1 MIIAVDGPAASGKG
15 LLSTLI
21 AKKLDLVRLDTG
33 LLYRAVGQALPDT
46 VDLKIDK
53 KIVINA
59 AKNLKISDLE
69 NPALKSENSGVVAS
83 KVAVI
88 PEVRQY
94 LLKFQQKFGKK
105 PPFGKRGV
113 VLDGRDIGTVVFPN
127 ADHKIF
133 LTADANIRAQRR
145 FAELGKKGIKVKYSR
160 VLDDIISRD
169 ERDME
174 RDISPLVMAE
184 DAFLI
189 DSSNLKPNQVLDI
202 AIKYIF
208 RDDKV

>member
-33 LLYRAVGQALPDT
+33 HLYRAVGQALPDS

-133 LTADANIRAQRR
+133 LTANANIRAQRR

>member
-33 LLYRAVGQALPDT
+33 LLYRAVGQALPDSE
-46 VDLKIDK
+46 DLKIDK

-59 AKNLKISDLE
+59 AKDLKISDLE
-69 NPALKSENSGVVAS
+69 NSAVKSENSGVVAS

-94 LLKFQQKFGKK
+94 LLKFQQKYGIN

-145 FAELGKKGIKVKYSR
+145 FAELGKKGIKVKYLS
-160 VLDDIISRD
+160 
-169 ERDME
+169 
-174 RDISPLVMAE
+174 
-184 DAFLI
+184 LI
-189 DSSNLKPNQVLDI
+189 HI
-202 AIKYIF
+202 
-208 RDDKV
+208 

>member
-1 MIIAVDGPAASGKG
+1 MAE
-15 LLSTLI
+15 
-21 AKKLDLVRLDTG
+21 
-33 LLYRAVGQALPDT
+33 
-46 VDLKIDK
+46 
-53 KIVINA
+53 
-59 AKNLKISDLE
+59 LE
-69 NPALKSENSGVVAS
+69 N
-83 KVAVI
+83 
-88 PEVRQY
+88 
-94 LLKFQQKFGKK
+94 KK
-105 PPFGKRGV
+105 PGLPAR
-113 VLDGRDIGTVVFPN
+113 
-127 ADHKIF
+127 
-133 LTADANIRAQRR
+133 LTTMQRR

>member
-33 LLYRAVGQALPDT
+33 LLYRAVGQALPDS

-69 NPALKSENSGVVAS
+69 NPALKSENSGFVAS
-83 KVAVI
+83 QVAVI

-94 LLKFQQKFGKK
+94 LLKFQQKFGKNL
-105 PPFGKRGV
+105 PFGKRGV
-113 VLDGRDIGTVVFPN
+113 ILDGRDIGTVVFPN

-133 LTADANIRAQRR
+133 LTANANIRAQRR

>member
-33 LLYRAVGQALPDT
+33 LLYRAVGQALPDSE
-46 VDLKIDK
+46 DLKIDK

-69 NPALKSENSGVVAS
+69 NSALKSENSGVVAS

-145 FAELGKKGIKVKYSR
+145 FAELGKRGIKVKYSR

-189 DSSNLKPNQVLDI
+189 DSSNLEPTQVLDI

>member
-145 FAELGKKGIKVKYSR
+145 FAELGKRGIKVKYSR

>member
-33 LLYRAVGQALPDT
+33 LLYRAVGQALPDSE
-46 VDLKIDK
+46 DLKIDK

-69 NPALKSENSGVVAS
+69 NSALKSENSGVVAS

-133 LTADANIRAQRR
+133 LTANANIRAQRR

-169 ERDME
+169 ERDLE

>member
-33 LLYRAVGQALPDT
+33 LLYRAVGQALPDSE
-46 VDLKIDK
+46 DLKIDK

-69 NPALKSENSGVVAS
+69 NSALKSENSGVVAS

>member
-33 LLYRAVGQALPDT
+33 LLYRAVGQALPDS

-69 NPALKSENSGVVAS
+69 NPALKSENSGVIAS

>member
-33 LLYRAVGQALPDT
+33 LLYRAVGQALPDS

-69 NPALKSENSGVVAS
+69 NPALKSEKSGVVAS
-83 KVAVI
+83 KVAAI

>member
-33 LLYRAVGQALPDT
+33 LLYRAVGQALPDSE
-46 VDLKIDK
+46 DLKIDK

-69 NPALKSENSGVVAS
+69 NPALKSENSGVAAS

-145 FAELGKKGIKVKYSR
+145 FAELDKKGIKVKYSR

-189 DSSNLKPNQVLDI
+189 DSSNLEPTQVLDI

>member
-33 LLYRAVGQALPDT
+33 LLYRAVGQALPDS

-69 NPALKSENSGVVAS
+69 NPALKSENSGVAAS

-133 LTADANIRAQRR
+133 LTANANIRAQRR

>member
-33 LLYRAVGQALPDT
+33 LLYRAVGQALPDS

-69 NPALKSENSGVVAS
+69 NPALKSENSGFVAS

-88 PEVRQY
+88 PE
-94 LLKFQQKFGKK
+94 
-105 PPFGKRGV
+105 
-113 VLDGRDIGTVVFPN
+113 GRDIGTVVFPN

-174 RDISPLVMAE
+174 RDISPLAMAE

>member
-33 LLYRAVGQALPDT
+33 LLYRAVGQALPDS

>member
-1 MIIAVDGPAASGKG
+1 MIISVDGPAASGKG

-33 LLYRAVGQALPDT
+33 LLYRAVGQALPDS

-69 NPALKSENSGVVAS
+69 NPALKSENSGVTAS

-94 LLKFQQKFGKK
+94 LLKFQQKFGEN
-105 PPFGKRGV
+105 PPFGKGGV

>member
-69 NPALKSENSGVVAS
+69 NSALKSENSGVVAS

-133 LTADANIRAQRR
+133 LTANANIRAQRR
-145 FAELGKKGIKVKYSR
+145 FAELGKRGIKVKYSR

-189 DSSNLKPNQVLDI
+189 DSSNLEPTQVLDI

>member
-33 LLYRAVGQALPDT
+33 LLYRAVGQALPDS

-59 AKNLKISDLE
+59 A
-69 NPALKSENSGVVAS
+69 ENSGFVAS

-94 LLKFQQKFGKK
+94 LLKFQQKFGKN

>member
-33 LLYRAVGQALPDT
+33 LLYRAVGQALPDSE
-46 VDLKIDK
+46 DLKIDK

>member
-33 LLYRAVGQALPDT
+33 LLYRAVGQALPDSE
-46 VDLKIDK
+46 DLKIDK

-133 LTADANIRAQRR
+133 LTADTNIRAQRR

>member
-15 LLSTLI
+15 VLSALL

-33 LLYRAVGQALPDT
+33 LLYRAVGRALPDGM
-46 VDLKIDK
+46 DLKIDK
-53 KIVINA
+53 KIAIDA
-59 AKNLKISDLE
+59 AKNLEIFDLE
-69 NPALKSENSGVVAS
+69 NPELKSEDSGVTAS

-88 PEVRQY
+88 PEVREY
-94 LLKFQQKFGKK
+94 LLKFQRKFGNN

-113 VLDGRDIGTVVFPN
+113 VLDGRDVGTIVFPN

-133 LTADANIRAQRR
+133 LTAEANIRAQRR
-145 FAELGKKGIKVKYSR
+145 FGELGEKGIKVKYSS

-169 ERDME
+169 KRDME
-174 RDISPLVMAE
+174 RDVSPLVVAE

-189 DSSNLKPNQVLDI
+189 DSSKDLLSSTSKS
-202 AIKYIF
+202 
-208 RDDKV
+208 

>member
-33 LLYRAVGQALPDT
+33 LLYRAVGQALPDSEG
-46 VDLKIDK
+46 LKIDK

-59 AKNLKISDLE
+59 EKNLKISDLE
-69 NPALKSENSGVVAS
+69 NLALKSENSGAVAS

>member
-33 LLYRAVGQALPDT
+33 LLYRAVGQALPDS

-133 LTADANIRAQRR
+133 LTANANIRAQRR

-208 RDDKV
+208 RGDKV

>member
-33 LLYRAVGQALPDT
+33 LLYRAVGQALPDS

-69 NPALKSENSGVVAS
+69 NSALKSENSGVVAS

>member
-33 LLYRAVGQALPDT
+33 LLYRAVGQALPD
-46 VDLKIDK
+46 
-53 KIVINA
+53 
-59 AKNLKISDLE
+59 SEDLE

-133 LTADANIRAQRR
+133 LTANANIRAQRR

-189 DSSNLKPNQVLDI
+189 DSGNLKPNQVLDI

>member
-33 LLYRAVGQALPDT
+33 LLYRAVGQALPDSE
-46 VDLKIDK
+46 DLKIDK

-69 NPALKSENSGVVAS
+69 NSALKSENSGVVAS

-145 FAELGKKGIKVKYSR
+145 FAELGKRGIKVKYSR

>member
-33 LLYRAVGQALPDT
+33 LLYRAVGQALPDSE
-46 VDLKIDK
+46 DLKIDK

-169 ERDME
+169 ERDIE